1 MDRLSRLGCISVA
14 VAVLLSGPLVLSAQA
29 GEKHLERRI
38 DALDARLSRIE
49 RLLKNA
55 VLHDMMGRLEDLRRQ
70 VQELRGENEH
80 IAHELEGMKS
90 RQRELYLDVDRRL
103 QAFEGGRRPSRG
115 ARAPVA
121 AAPAAPAKPPPAS
134 PRPSA
139 TPAAGPVTAGSSGD
153 SGQEAYKQAFN
164 LLKERRY
171 EQATSAFRR
180 FLEAYPNSPYRAN
193 AQYWLAEANYV
204 SRNYPVAATEFQKV
218 IEDHSDSGKLPDAS
232 LKLGFTYYEMGEWE
246 KARQALT
253 QVQKKYPDSTVS
265 RLAAQRL
272 QRMQQEGH

>member
-1 MDRLSRLGCISVA
+1 MVRLSRLGSISAA
-14 VAVLLSGPLVLSAQA
+14 VAVLLSGLLMLSAQA
-29 GEKHLERRI
+29 GEKDLERRI
-38 DALDARLSRIE
+38 DDLDARLSRIE

-55 VLHDMMGRLEDLRRQ
+55 VLHDMMGGVKDLQRQ
-70 VQELRGENEH
+70 VQELRGENEQ
-80 IAHELEGMKS
+80 IAHELDGMRS

-103 QAFEGGRRPSRG
+103 QAFEGGRRPTRD
-115 ARAPVA
+115 ARAPMA

-134 PRPSA
+134 LRPSA
-139 TPAAGPVTAGSSGD
+139 TPAAGPVTAGPSSD

-180 FLEAYPNSPYRAN
+180 FLEVYPNSPYRAN

-253 QVQKKYPDSTVS
+253 EVQEKYPNSTVS